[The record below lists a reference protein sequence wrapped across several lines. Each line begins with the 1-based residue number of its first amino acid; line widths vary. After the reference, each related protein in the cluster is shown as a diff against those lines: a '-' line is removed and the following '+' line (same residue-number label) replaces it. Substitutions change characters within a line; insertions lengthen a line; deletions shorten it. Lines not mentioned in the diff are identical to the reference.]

1 MRKTYRQWVE
11 EGARGFFLTAGI
23 VTEGT
28 VIVATEIAFPDS
40 EMATLLQ
47 GYVIRRQSYD
57 PATDGAGASDGASS
71 HSTREKRPPR
81 EEWMDD
87 PEEAVTFGWL
97 TWETVGE
104 VIGGTADTVDGEE
117 V

>member
-57 PATDGAGASDGASS
+57 RGRSDLRVRSGWMI
-71 HSTREKRPPR
+71 RRRP
-81 EEWMDD
+81 
-87 PEEAVTFGWL
+87 
-97 TWETVGE
+97 
-104 VIGGTADTVDGEE
+104 
-117 V
+117 